1 MFDGFVRRRCHCSFV
16 HSFASFM
23 TRSTWSLSLFVVVV
37 IAGLV
42 AVVVAVVIVPLAAA
56 IIYCR
61 CCCCCPFVSS
71 LFLVF
76 VLCFRFFFPA
86 VFALCFSCRFLAA
99 VNCGNQ
105 RKDRLCCCACVF
117 FFCSR
122 CVRAFEGR
130 VRSSPRVDRSAVRN
144 RPSSGRRLL
153 KKT

>member
-1 MFDGFVRRRCHCSFV
+1 MFDSFVRRRCHCSFV

-105 RKDRLCCCACVF
+105 RKDWLCCCACVCF
-117 FFCSR
+117 F
-122 CVRAFEGR
+122 VLAAY
-130 VRSSPRVDRSAVRN
+130 VRSKDVCDHHLASIVRQFATGH
-144 RPSSGRRLL
+144 RPADAF
-153 KKT
+153 